1 MKPRLKGSKGFS
13 NYTSVSRSVFQKQK
27 LNETHVVFGP
37 LLIEVGLDFVEAG
50 LQGHEGTDQTVQH
63 RIADSETEKRG
74 NF

>member
-1 MKPRLKGSKGFS
+1 MLVDQK
-13 NYTSVSRSVFQKQK
+13 VFQKQQ
-27 LNETHVVFGP
+27 LNGTHVVFGP
-37 LLIEVGLDFVEAG
+37 LLIQVGLDFVEAG